1 MKKLAFAAL
10 GVAGAMIAST
20 AMADGHGK
28 STLAQVKE
36 KGFVQCGVSQGLP
49 GFSNADDAGEWT
61 GLDVDM
67 CRAVAA
73 AVFGDASAVKFTP
86 LSAKQRFTALAS
98 GEVDILSRNTTWTM
112 TRDTQLGLNFA
123 CREKICT
130 AGGTPTF
137 TAFTTVSIGMLNFD
151 DCYNGTTES
160 YTSYYRET
168 CKMRCAQGYKATD
181 DFMDRWQDI
190 MTFKPFEENYIGQ
203 ALPKARV
210 LMACM
215 SMENLGVGSP
225 SHDIMALVPEM
236 CSTCVT

>member
-20 AMADGHGK
+20 AMAAGHGN

-61 GLDVDM
+61 GLDVDL

-112 TRDTQLGLNFA
+112 TRDCLL
-123 CREKICT
+123 
-130 AGGTPTF
+130 
-137 TAFTTVSIGMLNFD
+137 
-151 DCYNGTTES
+151 
-160 YTSYYRET
+160 YTSD
-168 CKMRCAQGYKATD
+168 AAD
-181 DFMDRWQDI
+181 D
-190 MTFKPFEENYIGQ
+190 
-203 ALPKARV
+203 
-210 LMACM
+210 
-215 SMENLGVGSP
+215 
-225 SHDIMALVPEM
+225 
-236 CSTCVT
+236 